1 MSTAVHKVM
10 TMGDKTKS
18 NSQVVD
24 DSRLLPLES
33 LSAKVIRKD
42 LRLKAMQ
49 HPATTLPLSSCA
61 LATIYF
67 VLLSPAYGWTW
78 ASFLLIVCSGIGAL
92 GSFVYHYFIRYPKA
106 YARRLQEVIELQER
120 ELENIKEAELR
131 QLLET
136 LESGFQTSDS
146 AEGLKALKD
155 LVSEYEQLLPVLD
168 QKKQTEPLS
177 LSHIPALA
185 EETYRRGLSV
195 LADVLDLEQIT
206 HSSEKE
212 RLEREIVE
220 LERRI
225 ASLRKDDA
233 QAERVTIKEST
244 IASHKERLAMIR
256 EHQLRADKLLYQ
268 CDRCE
273 ASLHMTRMEIVAL
286 KVESSKTSVNAVIE
300 TLQKTI
306 DQAKEVQ
313 EELRRLG
320 F

>member
-1 MSTAVHKVM
+1 MSSVLKKVM
-10 TMGDKTKS
+10 TMGDKTES
-18 NSQVVD
+18 NSQAVD

-33 LSAKVIRKD
+33 LSAKAIKKD
-42 LRLKAMQ
+42 LRLKAVQ
-49 HPATTLPLSSCA
+49 HPATILPLTSCA
-61 LATIYF
+61 LAIIYF
-67 VLLSPAYGWTW
+67 VLLSPVYGWTI
-78 ASFLLIVCSGIGAL
+78 ASFILIICSGIVAI
-92 GSFVYHYFIRYPKA
+92 GSFFYHHSIRYTKA

-120 ELENIKEAELR
+120 ELEDTKEAELR

-136 LESGFQTSDS
+136 LESGFKDSNS

-155 LVSEYEQLLPVLD
+155 LVSEHEQLLPVFD
-168 QKKQTEPLS
+168 QKKETEPLS

-195 LADVLDLEQIT
+195 LADVLDLEQVT

-212 RLEREIVE
+212 RLKREIEE
-220 LERRI
+220 LERKI
-225 ASLRKDDA
+225 ASLRTDET

-244 IASHKERLAMIR
+244 IASHRERLDMIR

-273 ASLHMTRMEIVAL
+273 ASLHLTRMEIVAL
-286 KVESSKTSVNAVIE
+286 KVESSQTSVSAVIE